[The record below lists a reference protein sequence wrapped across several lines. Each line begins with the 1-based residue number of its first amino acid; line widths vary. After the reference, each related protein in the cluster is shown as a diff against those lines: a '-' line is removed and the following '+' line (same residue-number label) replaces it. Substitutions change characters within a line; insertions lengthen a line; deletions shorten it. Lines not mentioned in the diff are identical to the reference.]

1 MLTEKMKDNNN
12 DDNNRIRPTLGES
25 VIQLSNNLR
34 LAS

>member
-12 DDNNRIRPTLGES
+12 GHNNRIRPTLGES